1 MRAPRQSV
9 QKALAYFTTAVSYA
23 SKMFVKST
31 PGIQGHQE
39 EGHEF
44 NHLEKNCHFLFLSLN
59 RKY

>member
-1 MRAPRQSV
+1 MRATCSV

-44 NHLEKNCHFLFLSLN
+44 NHLEKIAISYFSV
-59 RKY
+59 